1 MCFLVMLLGLFF
13 FWLVFHSLDVATL
26 LVSLASVMAVE
37 SPLES
42 ASVGPLVSERNEYG
56 PRGNVCGK
64 ELRLSCLHQEMSQGV
79 MVW

>member
-42 ASVGPLVSERNEYG
+42 ASVGPLGLR
-56 PRGNVCGK
+56 K
-64 ELRLSCLHQEMSQGV
+64 E
-79 MVW
+79 